1 MEFQTYFTKQFEI
14 SLPNT
19 YIGGDPIK
27 ERREIKREIKELK
40 REKQPLFQVFFKQAL
55 FSFMAADT
63 KMLESQKKPTTCTVN
78 MIKAPARYAQLTPE
92 ELMKSMISQIKSAI
106 DVLEADTVEL
116 GDYHAVRVVTSHH
129 KSRGLFGFPQNSRS
143 QDDFRE
149 PPVEKSVSYMF
160 THAGQFV
167 GMIFTTEPDFFAD
180 LLPVFEESAASFIIH

>member
-14 SLPNT
+14 SLPDT

-27 ERREIKREIKELK
+27 ESREIRREIKELK
-40 REKQPLFQVFFKQAL
+40 REKQPLFQRFFKQAI

-63 KMLESQKKPTTCTVN
+63 KMLEGQNKPTTCTVN
-78 MIKAPARYAQLTPE
+78 MMKAPARYANLTPE
-92 ELMKSMISQIKSAI
+92 ELMKSMVSQLESAT
-106 DVLEADTVEL
+106 DVLEAETVEL
-116 GDYHAVRVVTSHH
+116 GDFHAVRVVTSRQ
-129 KSRGLFGFPQNSRS
+129 KSRGIFGFSLNSRS
-143 QDDFRE
+143 QGDFGE
-149 PPVEKSVSYMF
+149 PPVEKSVTYMF